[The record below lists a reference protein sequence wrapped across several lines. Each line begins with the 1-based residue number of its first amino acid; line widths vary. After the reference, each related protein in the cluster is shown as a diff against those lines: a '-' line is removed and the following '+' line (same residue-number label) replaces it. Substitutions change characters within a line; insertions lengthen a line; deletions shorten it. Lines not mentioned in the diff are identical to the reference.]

1 MIVYTLYRVIVYTL
15 YRVIVYTLYRVIVYI
30 FQGRHG
36 VCPYKAAP
44 TLTPGGRGNPLW
56 LPALMAYMRL
66 LL

>member
-36 VCPYKAAP
+36 GLPLQSCP
-44 TLTPGGRGNPLW
+44 LLNPW
-56 LPALMAYMRL
+56 R
-66 LL
+66 